1 MRITGRQLRRIIQ
14 EEVERM
20 MNEEAPAAE
29 ETFVVGPDGKVID
42 PDRDKKFYSDFAMML
57 RAKSGYGITEQQVIK
72 SPSLADV
79 RDTGPWNRVFDRLLA
94 GEVFSDRNA
103 DADAKMVINTLI
115 ERTIAANEP
124 LRGRFQPSLPN
135 SPFGSNLK
143 VLQRILRIDADGI
156 LGLQTYFAILT
167 GGLIDLPSD
176 TLRKYSNVL
185 KEIQKR
191 IKSREAMSKL
201 INDIIADAMASSAK
215 SGKLSP
221 VDPSY
226 FETPPPR
233 ALKDPGLA
241 PYQPSTSVSGQPF
254 PAGTLPSPF
263 GTKK

>member
-1 MRITGRQLRRIIQ
+1 
-14 EEVERM
+14 

-57 RAKSGYGITEQQVIK
+57 RAKSGYGIKEQQVIK

-79 RDTGPWNRVFDRLLA
+79 RDTGPWNRVFDRLMA

-103 DADAKMVINTLI
+103 DADVKMVVNTLI

-124 LRGRFQPSLPN
+124 LRDRFQPSLPN

-143 VLQRILRIDADGI
+143 VLQRILRINADGI
-156 LGLQTYFAILT
+156 LGPQTYFAILT

-176 TLRKYSNVL
+176 TLRKYSSVL

-191 IKSREAMSKL
+191 IKAREAMLKWL
-201 INDIIADAMASSAK
+201 NDFIAQATSSS
-215 SGKLSP
+215 SGNQTLSP
-221 VDPSY
+221 IDPSAFE

-233 ALKDPGLA
+233 ALRDPGLA
-241 PYQPSTSVSGQPF
+241 PFQPSTSVSGEPF

-263 GTKK
+263 GSKKK